1 MQILGSGGPF
11 AGTNRAS
18 TGYLIW
24 RNGRSIVLIDAGGGT
39 FLRFG
44 EAGGRLDDLSL
55 VAISHLHA
63 DHVSDLPALL
73 WQSEAARQRPLK
85 ISGPSAR
92 GPFPDMSTFLT
103 RLFDS
108 TNGAFPILGGTVGQ
122 TGNGVRLDVTVLDV
136 NAPAPTTVLRED
148 GLEVTAVGVPH
159 GNVPSV
165 AYRIQVGQRS
175 VVFSGDQTGRD
186 PRFVNLAMGA
196 DVLLMHLAIS
206 TQATDALA
214 QLHATPATVGQ
225 VAAAAKV
232 GRLVLS
238 HFIQAPSQTP
248 PRDAFSL
255 FNLEQNVAEVKK
267 HYAGPVVTG
276 ADLQCIAVP

>member
-1 MQILGSGGPF
+1 
-11 AGTNRAS
+11 
-18 TGYLIW
+18 
-24 RNGRSIVLIDAGGGT
+24 
-39 FLRFG
+39 
-44 EAGGRLDDLSL
+44 
-55 VAISHLHA
+55 
-63 DHVSDLPALL
+63 
-73 WQSEAARQRPLK
+73 
-85 ISGPSAR
+85 
-92 GPFPDMSTFLT
+92 MSTFLT

-122 TGNGVRLDVTVLDV
+122 TGNGVRLDVAVLDV
-136 NAPAPTTVLRED
+136 NAPAPAAVLRED

-165 AYRIQVGQRS
+165 AYRVQLGQRS

-255 FNLEQNVAEVKK
+255 FNLDQNVAEVKK
-267 HYAGPVVTG
+267 HYAGPVVIG